1 MLGFRLSRKYFV
13 PLLLILLLEISTL
26 ALFSVYSD
34 VSKTDASPQ
43 VNVGVAF
50 CGNTTAEAKLLID
63 RVKTY
68 TNLFVMDTAGNPLS
82 RNQTSVEEIC
92 DYAVDKGLKIIIN
105 MGTVFTENT

>member
-1 MLGFRLSRKYFV
+1 MY
-13 PLLLILLLEISTL
+13 P
-26 ALFSVYSD
+26 D
-34 VSKTDASPQ
+34 VSKTDTSPH

-92 DYAVDKGLKIIIN
+92 DYAVTQGLKIIIN
-105 MGTVFTENT
+105 MGTIFRKHLVLAISIA

>member
-1 MLGFRLSRKYFV
+1 LNGFRLSRKYFF
-13 PLLLILLLEISTL
+13 PLLLILLLAISTL
-26 ALFSVYSD
+26 VLFKVYPD
-34 VSKTDASPQ
+34 VSKPNASPN

-92 DYAVDKGLKIIIN
+92 DYAVIQGL
-105 MGTVFTENT
+105 ENHN